1 MSTKKIL
8 AYLGKN
14 LKLTMNVVI
23 DIDYVTD
30 PHGIINNDDVI
41 NLDYNIG
48 VNQTLQ
54 MFWNITNV

>member
-30 PHGIINNDDVI
+30 SHGIINNDDVI